1 MCGLSW
7 LAVCLVVY
15 LDCVGLFGCVLFTRF
30 SMYVFSPCAAVRPEK
45 KDREFN

>member
-15 LDCVGLFGCVLFTRF
+15 LDCVGFVWLCVIHTFLCL
-30 SMYVFSPCAAVRPEK
+30 SPCAAGRPEK
-45 KDREFN
+45 EDREFN

>member
-15 LDCVGLFGCVLFTRF
+15 LDCVGLFGYVLFTRF
-30 SMYVFSPCAAVRPEK
+30 SMYAFLLVQLSEK
-45 KDREFN
+45 EDRELN

>member
-15 LDCVGLFGCVLFTRF
+15 LDCVGLFGYVFFTRF
-30 SMYVFSPCAAVRPEK
+30 SMYAFLLVQLSDLK
-45 KDREFN
+45 KRIES